1 MEEEIAKEV
10 LAKKIAGE
18 IVLSSD
24 PGKTIQKWRNIFKIP
39 QRQLA
44 TELKMMPSV
53 ISDYENGR
61 RQSPGIK
68 IIRRIVDSMI
78 SLDEKAGGR
87 MIREFSS
94 IPNRKAMNDA
104 VIAMKEFNQGVS
116 VNDFCRKIGAQIIG
130 GKEFGENKIYGY
142 TIIDALKAIVELS
155 PTEMVRL
162 YGLTNNKALIF
173 DGAHTG
179 RSSMIGLKVANVK
192 PGLVILLTKEKEVD
206 VLAKRIA
213 QIETIPLALLNV
225 SISDLK
231 NILTKNYTK

>member
-10 LAKKIAGE
+10 LAKRIAGE

-44 TELKMMPSV
+44 NELKMMPSV

-78 SLDEKAGGR
+78 TLDEKAGGR
-87 MIREFSS
+87 IIREFSS

-104 VIAMKEFNQGVS
+104 IVAMKEFNQGVS
-116 VNDFCRKIGAQIIG
+116 VKDFCRKIGAEIIG

-155 PTEMVRL
+155 PTEMIRL

-192 PGLVILLTKEKEVD
+192 PGLVVLLTKEKEVD

-213 QIETIPLALLNV
+213 QIEAIPLALLNMSTV
-225 SISDLK
+225 DLK
-231 NILTKNYTK
+231 SVLTKNYTK